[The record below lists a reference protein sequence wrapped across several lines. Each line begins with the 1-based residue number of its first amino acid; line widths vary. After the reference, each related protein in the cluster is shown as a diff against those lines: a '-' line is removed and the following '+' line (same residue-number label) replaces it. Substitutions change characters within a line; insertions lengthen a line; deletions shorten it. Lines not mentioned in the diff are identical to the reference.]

1 MLILLKKNANH
12 FVILIS
18 LQHNWSRRQI
28 QNFEIPCA
36 GMLLGQIWYHLKGE
50 YLLTTNPVETKFGRW
65 AVAMETASKVQ

>member
-1 MLILLKKNANH
+1 MNFKILC
-12 FVILIS
+12 I
-18 LQHNWSRRQI
+18 WSRRQI